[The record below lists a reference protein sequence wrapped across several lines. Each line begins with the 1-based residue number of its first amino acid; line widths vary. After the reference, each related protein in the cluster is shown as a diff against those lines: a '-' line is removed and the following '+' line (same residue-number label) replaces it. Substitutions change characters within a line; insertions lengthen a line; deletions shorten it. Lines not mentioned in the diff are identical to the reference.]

1 MQLQYD
7 ITGAGPPLLLL
18 HGALVSSQMWHP
30 QRTFFRRHYQ
40 VITCDLPAHGGSPDV
55 SGAYSIPALT
65 AQVVQL
71 LDILGIAQTY
81 VCGHSLGG
89 MVAQQLAGE
98 APQRIGKLILAETAY
113 GTRNTVW
120 ERLQTRIARPLLW
133 LTPQR
138 ALVQLS
144 VRQYGARNPETA
156 QFIRQEMA
164 RYTHATS
171 VRVMSAAFRF
181 AGKEQLRAIT
191 APTLVLVAEDNQQT
205 HAQGRQM
212 AQRIPDARF
221 AVIPQAHHLL
231 NLDNPT
237 VFNRQVLA
245 FLTDGPPD
253 TDVLA

>member
-1 MQLQYD
+1 MHLQYD
-7 ITGAGPPLLLL
+7 ITGAGPPLLFL

-30 QRTFFRRHYQ
+30 QRVFFRQHYQ

-55 SGAYSIPALT
+55 DGAYSIPALT
-65 AQVVQL
+65 ARVVQL
-71 LDILGIAQTY
+71 LDTLGIEQTH

-89 MVAQQLAGE
+89 MVAQQLAGSY
-98 APQRIGKLILAETAY
+98 PQRIGKLVLAETAY

-138 ALVQLS
+138 TLVQLS
-144 VRQYGARNPETA
+144 VRQYGMRSPETA

-181 AGKEQLRAIT
+181 AGKEHLRSIT
-191 APTLVLVAEDNQQT
+191 APTLVLVAEDNRQT

-237 VFNRQVLA
+237 AFNRQVRA
-245 FLTDGPPD
+245 FLSNGHPD
-253 TDVLA
+253 TDLLS